1 MIEAVELNAD
11 SFFRDPPKEI
21 SVLKVQECI
30 AKTDGR
36 DIGYLSLADNGH
48 PGLGLR
54 IRREPMIE
62 DSELGVIN
70 LIKNQPDYLGKYFEL
85 AFMKTSRTR
94 TLISEVLS
102 AGIHEQAANGVTIE
116 TPNLFG
122 YALINQST
130 GATEY
135 FPFSSGATAQAKL
148 VVTTTM
154 LVEQAKRMQ
163 KDERWIHAS
172 IVSHAEGI
180 DNPTIYRSIGDCFDP
195 AGSSQG
201 YIEGID
207 ALQSSSHL
215 VWALKK
221 RGLINLDPEI
231 NHIMY
236 SPDKKM
242 WFCVDIGSFGFT
254 NETSKQIARNFI
266 HHLTETTGIKNRMSL
281 SIVLDDRNMFYVS
294 PDADTFWEKA
304 MQLDEIRSR
313 IRFMS
318 ALPNIVLR
326 DFSAAK
332 KQWEMIRNQQIDM
345 KHPEKRLSL
354 GQKLVPFDSFGG
366 VDLLFIDAENAS
378 RDIAKYMSEMI
389 RYAGKD
395 LFLVNSGKN
404 AAQRALEKM
413 TQTHQKLIQVFTS
426 IF

>member
-1 MIEAVELNAD
+1 
-11 SFFRDPPKEI
+11 
-21 SVLKVQECI
+21 
-30 AKTDGR
+30 
-36 DIGYLSLADNGH
+36 
-48 PGLGLR
+48 
-54 IRREPMIE
+54 
-62 DSELGVIN
+62 
-70 LIKNQPDYLGKYFEL
+70 
-85 AFMKTSRTR
+85 
-94 TLISEVLS
+94 
-102 AGIHEQAANGVTIE
+102 
-116 TPNLFG
+116 
-122 YALINQST
+122 
-130 GATEY
+130 
-135 FPFSSGATAQAKL
+135 
-148 VVTTTM
+148 
-154 LVEQAKRMQ
+154 
-163 KDERWIHAS
+163 
-172 IVSHAEGI
+172 
-180 DNPTIYRSIGDCFDP
+180 
-195 AGSSQG
+195 
-201 YIEGID
+201 
-207 ALQSSSHL
+207 
-215 VWALKK
+215 
-221 RGLINLDPEI
+221 
-231 NHIMY
+231 
-236 SPDKKM
+236 
-242 WFCVDIGSFGFT
+242 
-254 NETSKQIARNFI
+254 
-266 HHLTETTGIKNRMSL
+266 MSL